1 MAQGHKAFR
10 AWVNDAIVSFCG
22 CDGSLEQQVRGG
34 KDLYDLRIQT
44 TVPLWGRRGGQSR
57 TSGNS
62 LKVDRLAFHA
72 ALPPTEE
79 LIPQSI
85 STAGAIEDAA
95 GQLAYS

>member
-1 MAQGHKAFR
+1 MAVTGPLSNKLEEGRIYMTCASRPQSLSEEGQG
-10 AWVNDAIVSFCG
+10 
-22 CDGSLEQQVRGG
+22 
-34 KDLYDLRIQT
+34 
-44 TVPLWGRRGGQSR
+44 R

-62 LKVDRLAFHA
+62 LKVDRLAFHT

-95 GQLAYS
+95 GQLAYSQQASLRSPGPPV